1 MKLKYDFEYM
11 EMDGE
16 IAAVPVGDNAWQFH
30 GMLTINDTAK
40 EILELI
46 KECDGPEQVH
56 KKLWQLHPEE
66 NFNEVGD
73 KLCAF
78 LNNLIRE
85 GILEP

>member
-1 MKLKYDFEYM
+1 MKLKYKFRYM
-11 EMDGE
+11 DVDGE
-16 IAAVPVGDNAWQFH
+16 IAAVPTGADAAKFH

-46 KECDGPEQVH
+46 NQYDTPERLH
-56 KKLWQLHPEE
+56 KKLMELHPEE
-66 NFNEVGD
+66 DFDEVGM
-73 KLCAF
+73 KLCDF